1 MRKLATIAAGA
12 TLAAGVVLVPAA
24 GFASAGTT
32 HSPTTASAPVTQVHP
47 RVSLYD
53 CIVSGGQ
60 VLEIA
65 PGYGICVGGWLD
77 GQPVWW

>member
-1 MRKLATIAAGA
+1 MRKIATIAAGA
-12 TLAAGVVLVPAA
+12 ALAAGVVLVPVA
-24 GFASAGTT
+24 
-32 HSPTTASAPVTQVHP
+32 TASAATSAAASSPVTNVHP

-60 VLEIA
+60 VLELS
-65 PGYGICVGGWLD
+65 PGYGYCVGGYLD